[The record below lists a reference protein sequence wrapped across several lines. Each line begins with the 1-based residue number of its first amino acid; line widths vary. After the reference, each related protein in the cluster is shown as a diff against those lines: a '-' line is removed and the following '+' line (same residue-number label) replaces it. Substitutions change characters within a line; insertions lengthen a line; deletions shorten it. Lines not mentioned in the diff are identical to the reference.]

1 MFSKETHTISFR
13 ENIGDSFQQ
22 VIDSQP
28 FIDSTS
34 IKQSSRPSA
43 TSTSNY
49 GYNVSMERE
58 PMKKMITKMMEM
70 MMTL

>member
-1 MFSKETHTISFR
+1 MFPKENHTISFS
-13 ENIGDSFQQ
+13 EDIGDSFQQ

-28 FIDSTS
+28 FIDSMS
-34 IKQSSRPSA
+34 IKQSSRPNA
-43 TSTSNY
+43 TGTSNY